1 MNPLLGLSAARR
13 PGLETKVQKHRA
25 FTLLELLI
33 AVSVA
38 IVLAG
43 LVLGSLSLVKRS
55 QRRVTTTDTL
65 QMVKCAIDM
74 YMDSYGRLGDSNDS
88 HDFLE
93 DPLNFL
99 VRRRSAAGLQTF
111 LDLRDAQRLMA
122 SDITTLRWENIS
134 GASTAARI
142 RDTFSGGIGTVS
154 TATHLCD
161 AWGNVI
167 QITIVNALLDTQPYP
182 CLIEFR
188 STCGTPDTAD
198 DIIMLWTNQ
207 SRVTL
212 GRTYPDTSSNWKLI
226 AENKLH

>member
-1 MNPLLGLSAARR
+1 L
-13 PGLETKVQKHRA
+13 Q
-25 FTLLELLI
+25 LLI
-33 AVSVA
+33 SVSVVV
-38 IVLAG
+38 VLTG
-43 LVLGSLSLVKRS
+43 LVLGSLGLVKRS
-55 QRRVTTTDTL
+55 QKRVTTTDTL
-65 QMVKCAIDM
+65 QMLKCAIDM
-74 YMDSYGRLGDSNDS
+74 YMDSYARLGDSNDS

-99 VRRRSAAGLQTF
+99 VRRRVASGLQSF
-111 LDLRDAQRLMA
+111 LDLRDAQRILA
-122 SDITTLRWENIS
+122 TDTATLRWTSIS
-134 GASTAARI
+134 GASTAAQI
-142 RDTFSGGIGTVS
+142 RGTFSGTAADVT

-167 QITIVNALLDTQPYP
+167 QITIVNDLLNTQPYP

-188 STCGTPDTAD
+188 STCGTPSTAD